1 MSKRDSYSRA
11 ALKGFGDVYNDAA
24 LKGFGDVY
32 NDAALRGGKLP
43 PGIPVSTYFKEAAAA
58 LRRKILRKKKK
69 VNESTRL
76 PNPILPTSEELHIH
90 TKRGGKKIKGKG
102 LISGLAGLYSA
113 YQGAK
118 LLYKGAKWIHGK
130 LKNRFSGKGA
140 IKKRGVMPT
149 DLFLENMMRADSKRK

>member
-11 ALKGFGDVYNDAA
+11 ALKGFGDVYNNAA

-43 PGIPVSTYFKEAAAA
+43 SGLPVSTYFKEAA
-58 LRRKILRKKKK
+58 KILRKKIRRSKGAIK
-69 VNESTRL
+69 STPPL
-76 PNPILPTSEELHIH
+76 PLPSPDELHVH
-90 TKRGGKKIKGKG
+90 VKRGGKKIKGKG
-102 LISGLAGLYSA
+102 IISGLAGLYSA

-118 LLYKGAKWIHGK
+118 LLYNGAKWVGKK
-130 LKNRFSGKGA
+130 LKKHFAGNGA

-149 DLFLENMMRADSKRK
+149 DLFLENLMKTKSIQK